1 MTLVSRLEALN
12 LKNAI
17 SRRSY
22 DTQKNTV
29 NINDREE
36 LKKLHTNDD
45 MRNK

>member
-1 MTLVSRLEALN
+1 MRLTEPYAKKNIYPTLQP
-12 LKNAI
+12 
-17 SRRSY
+17 Y